1 MRIDHW
7 MLGTAMLAA
16 VAAAGAEKLDKE
28 YGVNVHV
35 MWEYQEVPD
44 EFRMLKEAGIPM
56 VRADYS
62 WSHQERQPGQWNWGR
77 HDAGLEQAKKNGLT
91 DLKGH
96 RLVGGCRAS
105 IYNAMPMEGVQ
116 ALVEFM
122 KKFEKENA

>member
-91 DLKGH
+91 LLPILGYAPKWQDRRTKSSTHGWPPVK
-96 RLVGGCRAS
+96 RISTVTARR
-105 IYNAMPMEGVQ
+105 
-116 ALVEFM
+116 
-122 KKFEKENA
+122 